1 MEEVKEDSVAEET
14 TVEET
19 KPKRSRTKKTK
30 ELTNPEEQT
39 GTSEAKPKKKKAKST
54 KKKKSVSNE
63 SSEAKRDNTA
73 TAETI
78 SIESELEPMG
88 QAEVSEIPAE
98 GVANG
103 AGAPDWSVSEGASSE
118 AAGTVVN
125 GETVVTDPITVQA
138 TVEATQTAALPLIAI
153 KVRNVVGKVENLVAE
168 IIPNKVIIQ
177 GTIHEQ
183 LFFVGNDGI
192 VHHLADD
199 IPFSAFVDVPGVKPG
214 MNAHLCAVIE
224 DIITEVAAD
233 GQTIIKKFIIE
244 VFAKITETVQVNLV
258 SGTGPV
264 LFLRQVVGENTEQTL
279 IEADVALSTAALKI
293 DEIVGSIRD
302 LEVEVI
308 KDKVIIQGT
317 LHKQIFFVDSA
328 NLGRHQGED
337 LNFSLFVDIPG
348 AMPGMDVQVHPN
360 IEGIFFELITPT
372 ILRQKAVIEFFVKVT
387 ENILQPV
394 TVGDGP
400 LFRVEEFIGEN
411 LVQELSDTLVTL
423 FRPAVKVREIL
434 AQIRDLTTHVIQDKV
449 IVQGTIHKQIFFIG
463 TDNIEYH
470 QAEDIPFSLFLDV
483 PGASPGDIVHLDT
496 RIEAVFFELLSAT
509 ELRQKVI
516 IAVHANITREVQ
528 LNLVVS
534 TGPLVKVEQ
543 VIGENT
549 TQVLLVQREAI
560 VAPLPSGPVVNRL
573 TVFDPGE
580 VILGSQQIILN
591 NTLQLPTVAL
601 TTKEITAIVLNQL
614 QRVIADGVL
623 VEGNLE
629 KTVVFIDTDNV
640 VRNITETVPF
650 TILVG
655 IPGIPPEQI
664 VQASVD
670 VEDIVFNLNPTGTAV
685 NQTIVL
691 RADVRSETLSRTFVV
706 VTDVS
711 GTGIVQTK
719 VLVRALVQ
727 TANGPVS
734 EEFEVVTDVSGPGI
748 LNVTKQLLFLDVVE
762 DDNPNRVPIEVVTDV
777 IV

>member
-1 MEEVKEDSVAEET
+1 MDEVKEDSVVEET
-14 TVEET
+14 TVEAT

-39 GTSEAKPKKKKAKST
+39 GTSETKPKKKKAKST
-54 KKKKSVSNE
+54 KKKKSVSK
-63 SSEAKRDNTA
+63 SSEAKRDNAA
-73 TAETI
+73 TAEII

-98 GVANG
+98 DIAND
-103 AGAPDWSVSEGASSE
+103 AVTPEWILSEEASPE
-118 AAGTVVN
+118 AMLPIVTE
-125 GETVVTDPITVQA
+125 ETAVIDPITVQVN
-138 TVEATQTAALPLIAI
+138 VEASQTVALPLIAL

-214 MNAHLCAVIE
+214 MNAHLCATIE
-224 DIITEVAAD
+224 DIITELSPD

-244 VFAKITETVQVNLV
+244 VFVKVTETVQVNLV

-279 IEADVALSTAALKI
+279 IEADVTLDTPALKI
-293 DEIVGSIRD
+293 DEIAGSIRD

-317 LHKQIFFVDSA
+317 LHKQIFFVDTA

-337 LNFSLFVDIPG
+337 LQFSLFVDIPG

-360 IEGIFFELITPT
+360 IEGIFFDLITPVL
-372 ILRQKAVIEFFVKVT
+372 LRQKAVIEFFVKVT

-394 TVGDGP
+394 TIGDGP
-400 LFRVEEFIGEN
+400 LFQVEEFIGEN
-411 LVQELSDTLVTL
+411 QVQELSDTLVTL
-423 FRPAVKVREIL
+423 FRPALKVREIL
-434 AQIRDLTTHVIQDKV
+434 AQIRDLTTHVITDKL

-470 QAEDIPFSLFLDV
+470 QAEDVPFSLFLDI
-483 PGASPGDIVHLDT
+483 PGTGLGDLVHLNT

-516 IAVHANITREVQ
+516 IAVHASITREVQ

-534 TGPLVKVEQ
+534 TGPLVKIEQ
-543 VIGENT
+543 VVGENT
-549 TQVLLVQREAI
+549 TQILVVRREAI

-580 VILGSQQIILN
+580 LVLGSQQIILN

-614 QRVIADGVL
+614 ERVIADGVL

-655 IPGIPPEQI
+655 IPGISPEQI
-664 VQASVD
+664 VQASVS

-748 LNVTKQLLFLDVVE
+748 LNVTKQLVFLDVVG